1 MKQKINPGQ
10 SAYSD
15 IFSSDRLDL
24 FRSTV
29 QKSHK
34 ITIVTH
40 YDADGDAIGSSLAL
54 FHYLNRTGSFSIQVL
69 TPNDYPTFLHWLPA
83 HTEVKIYDNN
93 PDEIEEF
100 VSQCDLIIYVDFNTL
115 SRVKKMQG
123 VFENISA
130 NQILIDH
137 HPNPDAP
144 CLLRFSDTRPSSTSE
159 LIYYLIESLGD
170 KNLLNKEIAECL
182 FTGIMTDT
190 GCFSFNSSRPETWQ
204 AVAELLRRHID
215 KDAIFSQVYENYS
228 DSRMRLMGYCLN
240 EKMKVI
246 SEYNTAFI
254 SLSLDELRKFHF
266 EPGDTE
272 GFVNLPFSVNG
283 IKVTALFIER
293 DDHIKISLRS
303 KGNIAINRIAQKHF
317 NGGGHKNA
325 AGGESMLNMEETISK
340 FTSLLKVY
348 EKELLQT
355 NE

>member
-1 MKQKINPGQ
+1 MKQIMNPGQ
-10 SAYSD
+10 GAYSD
-15 IFSSDRLDL
+15 IFPIDQLDI
-24 FRSTV
+24 FRGTV
-29 QKSHK
+29 QKSHN

-54 FHYLNRTGSFSIQVL
+54 FHYLKKVGNFNIQVI

-83 HTEVKIYDNN
+83 HTEVQIYDKN
-93 PDEIEEF
+93 PEETENF
-100 VSQCDLIIYVDFNTL
+100 VRQSDLVLYLDFNTL
-115 SRVKKMQG
+115 SRLKKMQG

-130 NQILIDH
+130 TQILIDH
-137 HPNPDAP
+137 HPNPSIP
-144 CLLRFSDTRPSSTSE
+144 CLLKFSDTRPSSTSE
-159 LIYYLIESLGD
+159 IIYFLIEALGD
-170 KNLLNKEIAECL
+170 KVLVNKEIAECL

-204 AVAELLRRHID
+204 AVAELLRLHID
-215 KDAIFSQVYENYS
+215 KDSIFSQVYENYS

-246 SEYNTAFI
+246 PEYNTAFI
-254 SLSLDELRKFHF
+254 SLSLEELRKFHF

-303 KGNIAINRIAQKHF
+303 KGNIAINHIAQKHF
-317 NGGGHKNA
+317 KGGGHKNA
-325 AGGESMLNMEETISK
+325 AGGESTLNMADTISK
-340 FTSLLKVY
+340 FTSLLSVY
-348 EKELLQT
+348 EKELRQT
-355 NE
+355 ND